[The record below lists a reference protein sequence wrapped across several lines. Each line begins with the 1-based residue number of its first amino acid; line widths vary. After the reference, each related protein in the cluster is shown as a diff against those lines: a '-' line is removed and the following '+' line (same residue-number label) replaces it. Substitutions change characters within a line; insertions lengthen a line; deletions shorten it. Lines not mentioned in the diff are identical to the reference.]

1 MSLDKIDHIVDV
13 SFYDFITCFKPI
25 KNYDIMKA
33 YCLSKNLQFLSDTS
47 IKQLY
52 VKRSKPLVL
61 NLNPYIPTDP
71 LNPISARALLILHH
85 VHYSQL
91 VEIALNCYSP
101 NDLMPICLD
110 KDAVNILKIKLSKKL
125 ICSSYDKSVNKE
137 IQVQSALSSLTKE
150 SYIVSEQCTNTDDNT
165 RDIEIEYDTIYSDDV
180 LYDEH
185 EDETNQAPNFR
196 DDYNCSY
203 ISYVSYLMSHIIV
216 VIIVKFIAAN
226 NYIHDIVEKYN
237 KTKEE
242 ENSAF
247 LCNSEIMNLDIMI
260 SKLSSEQL
268 EAYYIACVH
277 IHDDCKSDN
286 SNGQLRLHIA
296 GPGGTGKSEVLKS
309 ISLMAKI
316 NYGNVGGLYGSVLIM
331 APTGI
336 AAFNIKGF
344 TIHRALELFKFSK
357 ESENVSYLNRI
368 QNNLGSVKLIIIDE
382 ISLLDQKM
390 FRQIDVIFRKAKQNY
405 EELFGGT
412 HIVICGD
419 FYQLPPVKGNSIYV
433 KPTEINTNKQ
443 RGYEAFESFNHF
455 VELTVNFRFFKD
467 KDMEER
473 AHRMRIG
480 TVTENDILA
489 FNVIPTIYDK
499 EIINLPSDT
508 LYVAS
513 TNVVK
518 DAINEKANNTLLNDN
533 VKMLHLW
540 AKHRMGKSKKRK
552 NDYIEDDNEHENNYF
567 VHSNIFA
574 SSHSIDFKQKG
585 HY

>member
-1 MSLDKIDHIVDV
+1 ML
-13 SFYDFITCFKPI
+13 
-25 KNYDIMKA
+25 
-33 YCLSKNLQFLSDTS
+33 
-47 IKQLY
+47 
-52 VKRSKPLVL
+52 
-61 NLNPYIPTDP
+61 
-71 LNPISARALLILHH
+71 
-85 VHYSQL
+85 
-91 VEIALNCYSP
+91 EIALNCYSP
-101 NDLMPICLD
+101 NDLTPICLD
-110 KDAVNILKIKLSKKL
+110 KDAVNILKIKLSRKL
-125 ICSSYDKSVNKE
+125 LCSSYDKSDNKE

-150 SYIVSEQCTNTDDNT
+150 SYIVSGQCTNTDDNT

-203 ISYVSYLMSHIIV
+203 ISYVSYN
-216 VIIVKFIAAN
+216 KFMAAN
-226 NYIHDIVEKYN
+226 NYIHDIVENYN

-268 EAYYIACVH
+268 EAY
-277 IHDDCKSDN
+277 IHDDCKYDN

-296 GPGGTGKSEVLKS
+296 GPGGTGKSEVFKS

-316 NYGNVGGLYGSVLIM
+316 HYGNVGGLYGSVLIM

-344 TIHRALELFKFSK
+344 TIHRALELFKFPK

-390 FRQIDVIFRKAKQNY
+390 FGQIDVIFRKAKQNY

-433 KPTEINTNKQ
+433 KPIEINTNKQ
-443 RGYEAFESFNHF
+443 
-455 VELTVNFRFFKD
+455 
-467 KDMEER
+467 
-473 AHRMRIG
+473 
-480 TVTENDILA
+480 
-489 FNVIPTIYDK
+489 
-499 EIINLPSDT
+499 
-508 LYVAS
+508 
-513 TNVVK
+513 
-518 DAINEKANNTLLNDN
+518 LLNPQ
-533 VKMLHLW
+533 
-540 AKHRMGKSKKRK
+540 
-552 NDYIEDDNEHENNYF
+552 I
-567 VHSNIFA
+567 
-574 SSHSIDFKQKG
+574 
-585 HY
+585 